1 MQGAP
6 AELGRQIGKAAG
18 GVGGPLED
26 AASTWNQ
33 ILGDITGMGQVLLG
47 LVVLSVGALVV
58 VSQTRAGAAVGGAA
72 ARGAASGVRRGLRF
86 IPGVGALV

>member
-1 MQGAP
+1 VQGAP
-6 AELGRQIGKAAG
+6 AELGTAVRG

-26 AASTWNQ
+26 AAGTWNR
-33 ILGDITGMGQVLLG
+33 ILADFTGMGQVLLG
-47 LVVLSVGALVV
+47 ITVLGVGLLVV

-86 IPGVGALV
+86 IPGVGALA